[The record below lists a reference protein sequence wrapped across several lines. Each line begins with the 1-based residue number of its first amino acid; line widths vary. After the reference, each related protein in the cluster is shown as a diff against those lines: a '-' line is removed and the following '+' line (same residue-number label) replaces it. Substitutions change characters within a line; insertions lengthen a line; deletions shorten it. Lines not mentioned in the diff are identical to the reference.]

1 MGVGEAVAGAVTRRD
16 LLRAGLAATALA
28 SVPAL
33 ARSQPAFAAPS
44 RAFAS
49 AAQLRDA
56 QAALDR
62 IGLRAT
68 ASPAAPYVRPWVS
81 ALGVPAVLEHLRDAG
96 AVGAIGIL
104 DAPAAL
110 ANGSYFPYDGVL
122 RGIPSLYVDRDTG
135 AELRRAA
142 AAGAPAHLTLD

>member
-33 ARSQPAFAAPS
+33 ARSRPAFAARS

-56 QAALDR
+56 QAALDD

-68 ASPAAPYVRPWVS
+68 ASPA
-81 ALGVPAVLEHLRDAG
+81 HLRYADDLADRLERAG
-96 AVGAIGIL
+96 VRGVTTEAV
-104 DAPAAL
+104 P
-110 ANGSYFPYDGVL
+110 
-122 RGIPSLYVDRDTG
+122 
-135 AELRRAA
+135 LRRWTPRRW
-142 AAGAPAHLTLD
+142 GLQV